1 MRIAC
6 EDEIARPPETVFPW
20 IAEPEKAMKWQRNV
34 KGGEII
40 VDKPEKIGTT
50 FREVIEEDGKTLE
63 MHGTITRYVENRTMG
78 FHIVSKIHELDVMYS
93 IEAKGNGTKI
103 KIEASIRWKFPMN
116 IVSLLVRRKMEERLV
131 SQLKSE
137 LQDLKRLCEGA

>member
-1 MRIAC
+1 
-6 EDEIARPPETVFPW
+6 
-20 IAEPEKAMKWQRNV
+20 MKWQRNV